1 MGRRA
6 IAAQAAALITLIALA
21 GCFAA
26 GGDKSGGS
34 SSPHELVLANS
45 DGNLDG
51 VPSVARFVQRA
62 EALSGGKLTVR
73 VESRWRGGEDEPRV
87 IEDVAAGRADLGWA
101 GTRAFDLVG
110 VAAFRPLHAPFLVGT
125 YAAETA
131 VVSDHALIVIFLA
144 RSSRSASQAWPS
156 PPTRSG
162 SQLRRLIPCGR
173 RRTLP
178 GSGSR
183 RWPPMSSPRASAR

>member
-1 MGRRA
+1 QDMRRRA

-34 SSPHELVLANS
+34 SSPPELGLANN
-45 DGNLDG
+45 DGKLDG
-51 VPSVARFVQRA
+51 VPSVAPVVQRA
-62 EALSGGKLTVR
+62 AAVSGREVPGPGEARMGGG
-73 VESRWRGGEDEPRV
+73 VEWRWRGGEDEPRV
-87 IEDVAAGRADLGWA
+87 IKDVAAGRADLGWA

-131 VVSDHALIVIFLA
+131 VVSDHTLMRELLGALEPLGL
-144 RSSRSASQAWPS
+144 
-156 PPTRSG
+156 SG
-162 SQLRRLIPCGR
+162 L
-173 RRTLP
+173 
-178 GSGSR
+178 
-183 RWPPMSSPRASAR
+183 